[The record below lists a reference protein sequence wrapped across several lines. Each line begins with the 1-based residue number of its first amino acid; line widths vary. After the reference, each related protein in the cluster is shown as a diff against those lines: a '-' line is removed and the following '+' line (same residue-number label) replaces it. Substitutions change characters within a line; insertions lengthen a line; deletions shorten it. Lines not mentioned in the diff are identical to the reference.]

1 MILILKFRDFWWNGH
16 RVNPW
21 TYSTTHERNLGQDST
36 YHGFTLP
43 TLTGSLGSFSGL
55 DIFLFTVR
63 IYSGKLLQIWG
74 ECLGGISHPVVM
86 TLQDMASSTFM
97 GSVYDS
103 QLRSE
108 NRMRDQNFAVFE
120 RHSLPTL
127 QTTEEATNN
136 HNWIYCLLN
145 NSWSWKTLCLQT
157 MIIGFEKEGTQG
169 LANIQTRKHLGI
181 VWFPAKEAHLREQPC

>member
-1 MILILKFRDFWWNGH
+1 MYI
-16 RVNPW
+16 
-21 TYSTTHERNLGQDST
+21 
-36 YHGFTLP
+36 
-43 TLTGSLGSFSGL
+43 
-55 DIFLFTVR
+55 
-63 IYSGKLLQIWG
+63 SGKLLQIWG

-181 VWFPAKEAHLREQPC
+181 VWFPAKEAHLREQPCWLSCFKKHGVLLIGWLQRLEYWGKAVTDQMG